1 MNNKDH
7 LVGQLTNGLHT
18 SLYFVCS
25 LSVISKVV
33 GGVCVLYFVFFVFAL
48 FHIEGG
54 RKCVCVN
61 GKHYTIATQWLAGH

>member
-33 GGVCVLYFVFFVFAL
+33 GGVCVLYFVCSHYFISKVV
-48 FHIEGG
+48 GSG
-54 RKCVCVN
+54 CVC
-61 GKHYTIATQWLAGH
+61 

>member
-33 GGVCVLYFVFFVFAL
+33 GGACVCCILYFVCLHYFISKVV
-48 FHIEGG
+48 GSV
-54 RKCVCVN
+54 CVC
-61 GKHYTIATQWLAGH
+61 